1 MWFPERAG
9 FELMEVVASN
19 EAILTVVLFSS
30 LAAGLAGLGA
40 LPYCRGASVPV
51 RWVGWA
57 YALAS
62 GLMLGAGYVLMAD
75 GLGRAT
81 LPVVLGGGLGV
92 AYTYWT
98 HAYTGTKELETKPAE
113 EYEPGY
119 GAKFILLNALHSAS
133 EGVAIGVAMA
143 VSLKLGIFMALALAV
158 HNIAEAM
165 VLIDFLRTRTM
176 SLGECAGLCIVTN
189 VPQILL
195 AIVVFSVTPAV
206 PGILPWALGFASGAL
221 VYLVMTE
228 LLPGSYERAGHTGIA
243 FLVSFATG
251 GVVLLKGFFV

>member
-1 MWFPERAG
+1 
-9 FELMEVVASN
+9 MEVAVSN
-19 EAILTVVLFSS
+19 EAVLTVVLFSS

-98 HAYTGTKELETKPAE
+98 HAYTETKELETKPAE

-195 AIVVFSVTPAV
+195 AIVAFSVTPAV

-251 GVVLLKGFFV
+251 GVGLLKGFFV